1 MKALSHLKYAMPF
14 VALALVAPLP
24 ASAAS
29 AVRVYIT
36 NSAGDSIHVID
47 PATQKVVQ
55 EIKNFPGAHAL
66 DFSPDGTKVFV
77 TNEETSTLDVLDR
90 KTGKLIKK
98 IELSGHPN
106 LVAVTKKGD
115 RAVVAIARGKGG
127 LDIVDLAT
135 LTLKK
140 TIPTNGGRLHDVYI
154 TPDNKYVVGGSIP
167 SRTFYTFDLDKEE
180 LAWDFK
186 MDLGVRC
193 MAIET
198 NPDGS
203 TKRVFTQLSAL
214 NGFSVVDF
222 AERKEVTK
230 VPLPEPPQQ
239 YDHGGYRTNEPSH
252 GIGISPDNKTLWV
265 TSIPNNAVYA
275 YDVAALKNTG
285 KVDLPAPKF
294 AGKEGGPVSSIPEW
308 VTFTPDGKYLYVSN
322 ASMKSVSV
330 VDTGA
335 MKVVKVISVGEVP
348 KRSNTLVIP
357 DEGHAAAASGKRA
370 SLH

>member
-1 MKALSHLKYAMPF
+1 MTLRPILHAVVPVL
-14 VALALVAPLP
+14 ALALAPLP
-24 ASAAS
+24 SSAAT
-29 AVRVYIT
+29 VRIYVT
-36 NSAGDSIHVID
+36 NSAGDTIDVID
-47 PATQKVVQ
+47 PVSNKVVQ
-55 EIKNFPGAHAL
+55 KIKDVVGAHGIA
-66 DFSPDGTKVFV
+66 FSPDAARVYV
-77 TNEETSTLDVLDR
+77 SNEETSSLDVFDR
-90 KTGKLIKK
+90 KAGKLIKK
-98 IELSGHPN
+98 VALSDHPN
-106 LVAVTKKGD
+106 NISVTKNGD
-115 RAVVAIARGKGG
+115 RIVVAIARGQGG
-127 LDIVDLAT
+127 LDIVDAAT

-335 MKVVKVISVGEVP
+335 MKVVKVIPVGEVP